1 MDNNLLIL
9 KCLNYFVENPY
20 DKVYL
25 REFSR
30 KIKISLNSTQRFL
43 DLFLKEGLILEERIS
58 NHRYFKA
65 NLDSVVF
72 RQIKK
77 TFFVK
82 RVVDSGLV
90 GALGKISS
98 SVILF
103 GSCAKGTNDLK
114 SDIDL
119 VVISKNK
126 KEVYE
131 IISKFQKKFSQELSP
146 HVFTF
151 SEWKKQKRENKAFY
165 EDVVSEGI
173 ELSGEKII

>member
-30 KIKISLNSTQRFL
+30 KIQISLNSTQRFL